1 MLEGL
6 NGVLRR
12 IAGIKEE
19 IASLRNYDRDV
30 SRRVRSSIN
39 DSLPRFAQILNKKRA
54 QPESELGRVI
64 NRVSK
69 NQGVDEQLVR
79 AVIETESGFDPNAV
93 SEKGAR
99 GFMQLMPDTAA
110 ELGVDPDDPVQN
122 IEGGVR
128 YLGRMI
134 DRFDNLEKALAAYN
148 AGPGA
153 VESAGGVPPFPETQ
167 DYVKTVLERF
177 RQYKQ
182 ETDT

>member
-6 NGVLRR
+6 NDVLQR

-19 IASLRNYDRDV
+19 IASLRNYDDEV
-30 SRRVRSSIN
+30 SKQVRSSIN
-39 DSLPRFAQILNKKRA
+39 DSLPRFARILNRKRTQA
-54 QPESELGRVI
+54 ETELGNVI
-64 NRVSK
+64 GRVSQS
-69 NQGVDEQLVR
+69 QGVDEALVR
-79 AVIETESGFDPNAV
+79 AVIETESGFDPQAV

-99 GFMQLMPDTAA
+99 GLMQLMPDTAA
-110 ELGVDPDDPVQN
+110 QLGVDPDDPVQN
-122 IEGGVR
+122 VEGGVR

-134 DRFDNLEKALAAYN
+134 DRFDNLEEALAAYN

-153 VESAGGVPPFPETQ
+153 VETAGGIPPFPETQ

-182 ETDT
+182 DSNS